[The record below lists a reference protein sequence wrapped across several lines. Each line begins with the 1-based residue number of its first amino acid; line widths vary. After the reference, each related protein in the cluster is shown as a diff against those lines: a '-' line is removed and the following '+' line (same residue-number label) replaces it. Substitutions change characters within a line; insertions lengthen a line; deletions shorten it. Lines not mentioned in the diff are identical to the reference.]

1 MSKVISFTKIFLI
14 IPLALAI
21 ASYAAVISQELLDD
35 YYHSGPRVLV
45 DASRDGGTWWAPQ
58 WEEEGGF
65 NPDLYHQGKHLAD
78 YLRSLGMRV
87 TELPRPF
94 IITAELLND
103 FHLVVRANAFP
114 KNSYSPDEIDAYQQ
128 YVANGGPLILL
139 ADFTNLDDPDQLALN
154 FGLNLQGK
162 LTELVDSFT
171 EHPITSGVQPFIFR
185 AGGVLVEDP
194 PPDTI
199 ELGFI
204 GSQTA
209 MGLLPYGFG
218 QIFFIGDIAEVTYAR
233 QPLTEN
239 LFVYFLTIEGLASQV
254 LFADLDADAESGLL
268 DKLAAALK
276 SHDNGRLIPMNNQLQ
291 AFINQ
296 VEALRL
302 SGRVDSVVADQL
314 IGTAI
319 NLMSNDQ
326 GVAVPS
332 CPCWSPEDIAAL
344 PLKKTSANCSSDG
357 SPDGSRLHI
366 WQEGKCEHSFGVSI
380 DANGNLSCVTNRFDC
395 PKLPDLGG
403 EFIGTSESEF
413 LVCMNQIISRC
424 EDLGIT
430 PPDYP

>member
-1 MSKVISFTKIFLI
+1 MNKVVSFTKIFLI

-21 ASYAAVISQELLDD
+21 ASYATVVSQELLDD
-35 YYHSGPRVLV
+35 YYYSGPKVLV

-78 YLRSLGMRV
+78 HLRSLGMRV

-94 IITAELLND
+94 NITAELLND
-103 FHLVVRANAFP
+103 FDLVIRANAYP
-114 KNSYSPDEIDAYQQ
+114 KNSYDPDEIDSYQQ
-128 YVANGGPLILL
+128 YVANGGALILL
-139 ADFTNLDDPDQLALN
+139 ADFTSTDDPDQLALN
-154 FGLNLQGK
+154 FGLNLQGN
-162 LTELVDSFT
+162 LTATVDSFT
-171 EHPITSGVQPFIFR
+171 EHPITSGLQPFVFH
-185 AGGVLVEDP
+185 AGSILVEDP
-194 PPDTI
+194 PTDTL

-204 GSQTA
+204 GSHTA

-218 QIFFIGDIAEVTYAR
+218 QIFFIGDTAEVTFAR

-239 LFVYFLTIEGLASQV
+239 LFVYFLSIEGLASQV

-268 DKLAAALK
+268 DKLEAALS
-276 SHDNGRLIPMNNQLQ
+276 SHDDGRLIPMNNQLQ

-314 IGTAI
+314 IGSAI

-326 GVAVPS
+326 GVAEPG

-344 PLKKTSANCSSDG
+344 PMKKTSAFCIS
-357 SPDGSRLHI
+357 DGSRLDI
-366 WQEGKCEHSFGVSI
+366 YQEGECEHSFGVSI
-380 DANGNLSCVTNRFDC
+380 DANGDLSCVANRFDC
-395 PKLPDLGG
+395 RKLPDLGG
-403 EFIGTSESEF
+403 EFIATSEGEF
-413 LVCMNQIISRC
+413 QVCMNQIFSRC
-424 EDLGIT
+424 EELDIT

>member
-21 ASYAAVISQELLDD
+21 ASYATVITQELLDD
-35 YYHSGPRVLV
+35 YYYSGPHVLV
-45 DASRDGGTWWAPQ
+45 DASRDGGTWWSPQ
-58 WEEEGGF
+58 SEENGGF
-65 NPDLYHQGKHLAD
+65 NPDLDHQGKYLAD
-78 YLRSLGMRV
+78 YLRSLGMHV

-103 FHLVVRANAFP
+103 FHLVVRANAVP
-114 KNSYSPDEIDAYQQ
+114 KNSYGPDEIDAYQQ
-128 YVANGGPLILL
+128 YVANGGSLILL
-139 ADFTNLDDPDQLALN
+139 ADFTSLDDPDQLALN

-194 PPDTI
+194 PPDT
-199 ELGFI
+199 
-204 GSQTA
+204 
-209 MGLLPYGFG
+209 
-218 QIFFIGDIAEVTYAR
+218 

-268 DKLAAALK
+268 DKLEAALK

-326 GVAVPS
+326 AVAEPY
-332 CPCWSPEDIAAL
+332 CPCWSPEDIEAL
-344 PLKKTSANCSSDG
+344 PMKKTSANCIS
-357 SPDGSRLHI
+357 DGSRLDI
-366 WQEGKCEHSFGVSI
+366 SQEGVCEHSFGVSI
-380 DANGNLSCVTNRFDC
+380 DESGNLSCVANRFDC

-403 EFIGTSESEF
+403 EFVGTSESEF

>member
-21 ASYAAVISQELLDD
+21 ASYATVITQELLDD
-35 YYHSGPRVLV
+35 YYYSGPHVLV
-45 DASRDGGTWWAPQ
+45 DASRDGGTWWSPQ
-58 WEEEGGF
+58 SEENGGF
-65 NPDLYHQGKHLAD
+65 NPDLDHQGKYLAD
-78 YLRSLGMRV
+78 YLRSLGMHV

-103 FHLVVRANAFP
+103 FHLVVRANAVP
-114 KNSYSPDEIDAYQQ
+114 KNSYGPDEIDAYQQ
-128 YVANGGPLILL
+128 YVANGGSLILL
-139 ADFTNLDDPDQLALN
+139 ADFTSLDDPDQLALN
-154 FGLNLQGK
+154 FGLNLQGN
-162 LTELVDSFT
+162 LTASVDSFT
-171 EHPITSGVQPFIFR
+171 EHPITSGVQPFMFS
-185 AGGVLVEDP
+185 AGSVLVEDP
-194 PPDTI
+194 PADTI

-204 GSQTA
+204 GPQTA

-218 QIFFIGDIAEVTYAR
+218 QIFFIGDIAEVTFAR

-268 DKLAAALK
+268 DKLEAALK

-326 GVAVPS
+326 AVAEPY
-332 CPCWSPEDIAAL
+332 CPCWSPEDIEAL
-344 PLKKTSANCSSDG
+344 PMKKTSANCIS
-357 SPDGSRLHI
+357 DGSRLDI
-366 WQEGKCEHSFGVSI
+366 SQEGVCEHSFGVSI
-380 DANGNLSCVTNRFDC
+380 DESGNLSCVANRFDC

-403 EFIGTSESEF
+403 EFVGTSESEF